1 MDARRRTAV
10 SQHRAARN
18 PRKGFLEASEK
29 RAVSPKAEKG
39 DDESESGEESAAGC
53 RRPKQ
58 LKETAE
64 PTEKEVGEHN
74 LTHLPFRTWCAH
86 CIRGKAKNPP
96 HWRQKESEGEKRI
109 PAISADYCF
118 LGSEEDESQAP
129 VWVMTDHETKAVFAY
144 VCESKGSESK
154 GLVDQ
159 VVEDINK
166 LGHTK
171 VILKTDQEPAIRDV
185 QRAVRDKRRQA
196 TILENSP
203 VGESQSN
210 GRVERCIQT
219 VVAQVRTMKDAL
231 EKRYCQEVDSRS
243 PILHWLVRHAASL
256 ITRYHVGKDGRTP
269 YERWKGKQRRKELAE
284 FGECVHFRPST
295 ATKKPTKT

>member
-1 MDARRRTAV
+1 M
-10 SQHRAARN
+10 
-18 PRKGFLEASEK
+18 
-29 RAVSPKAEKG
+29 
-39 DDESESGEESAAGC
+39 SESGEEDAAGC

-64 PTEKEVGEHN
+64 PTEKEVNEHN

-96 HWRQKESEGEKRI
+96 HKRQKENEREKRT
-109 PAISADYCF
+109 PVISADYCF
-118 LGSEEDESQAP
+118 LGNEEDESQAP

-144 VCESKGSESK
+144 VCEQKGSESK
-154 GLVDQ
+154 GVVDQ

-166 LGHTK
+166 LGRTK

-185 QRAVRDKRRQA
+185 QRAVRDRRKHEA
-196 TILENSP
+196 ILENSP

-210 GRVERCIQT
+210 GIVERCIQT

-231 EKRYCQEVDSRS
+231 EKRCKQEVDSRN
-243 PILHWLVRHAASL
+243 PIQHWLV
-256 ITRYHVGKDGRTP
+256 
-269 YERWKGKQRRKELAE
+269 
-284 FGECVHFRPST
+284 
-295 ATKKPTKT
+295 